1 MANTIVQLHAL
12 PSLGVLTLRLYPRT
26 GGAIL
31 NGAGGD
37 DLTESG
43 ATPGL
48 YTATVSEALSGIYA
62 ARVSAGSDLLGSYLV
77 DLRDT
82 TSAYDLA
89 DPTIAVGVG
98 ALAIGEIADE
108 IGSGGGGGGGEV
120 TGFSE
125 AALAQ
130 LAGVTI
136 RLSQPFRGPGE
147 PLEIVQGDD
156 YAHADGRAIE
166 VTIAGL
172 DEDLDVDGA
181 SGQLSLQLGSSQMT
195 FTASDISSA
204 GADLVLRFEPTAAE
218 TAGLRVSRNWKYD
231 VQLTL
236 ASGRKVTPLTEG
248 EAHVL
253 AGYSA

>member
-12 PSLGVLTLRLYPRT
+12 PSLGALMLRLYPRT

-31 NGAGGD
+31 NGAEGD
-37 DLTESG
+37 ALTESG
-43 ATPGL
+43 STPGL
-48 YTATVSEALSGIYA
+48 YTATVTEALTGIHA
-62 ARVSAGSDLLGSYLV
+62 ARIYSGSDLLGSYLV

-89 DPTIAVGVG
+89 DPAIAVGVA
-98 ALAIGEIADE
+98 ALAATEIADE
-108 IGSGGGGGGGEV
+108 VEVGAGGGDV
-120 TGFSE
+120 TGFSA

-156 YAHADGRAIE
+156 YAHVDGRAIV
-166 VTIAGL
+166 VTISDV
-172 DEDLDVDGA
+172 DEDLDIDGA
-181 SGQLSLQLGSSQMT
+181 SGQLSLQLGSDAVT
-195 FTASDISSA
+195 FAATDVSNA

-218 TAGLRVSRNWKYD
+218 TSGLRVSRNWKYD

-236 ASGRKVTPLTEG
+236 ASGRKVTPITES

-253 AGYSA
+253 ASYSA